1 MNVIDYSL
9 SQTTL
14 EHVGMIDARLCIM
27 NVCLS
32 RSSFVSQ
39 ANNEITPLLIWK
51 MWLSTTPLRY
61 LRQQFNHSFKQQTEP
76 TTPSRVVRR
85 LSTRI
90 SWRSLR
96 RLLLIY
102 ASYPWS
108 TLATIWC
115 SMLIVHLRQ
124 HRTARPT
131 TMITSFAFENGQ
143 EQRTYLIQFRFFAS
157 IFFRFASDF
166 QHVCLNISKYTRE

>member
-32 RSSFVSQ
+32 RSSFVLQ
-39 ANNEITPLLIWK
+39 ANNEIIPLLIWK

-61 LRQQFNHSFKQQTEP
+61 LRRQFNHLFRQRTEP
-76 TTPSRVVRR
+76 TIPSHVVRL
-85 LSTRI
+85 LSTRM

-102 ASYPWS
+102 ASYLWS

-143 EQRTYLIQFRFFAS
+143 AQRTHEILFRFLDF
-157 IFFRFASDF
+157 IFFRFSSDF
-166 QHVCLNISKYTRE
+166 QHMSQYL